1 MAKYDKMK
9 ETNRQESEKKMQLAI
24 AEIRRTVSEGNAISV
39 SDLSRN
45 TGLSKGF
52 FYKNEQLRN
61 ILNEEKEKQNQGI
74 LAQIKR
80 EVRDKS
86 LEKQVE
92 LYQREIKRLMDEN
105 ENLKKENRKLVR
117 TLNKLQKESSK

>member
-1 MAKYDKMK
+1 MLIIFSLVACSSQS
-9 ETNRQESEKKMQLAI
+9 RSQESNSPV
-24 AEIRRTVSEGNAISV
+24 T
-39 SDLSRN
+39 N

-52 FYKNEQLRN
+52 FYKNEQVRDV
-61 ILNEEKEKQNQGI
+61 LNEEREKQDQSK

-92 LYQREIKRLMDEN
+92 LYQKKLKRLIYHPI
-105 ENLKKENRKLVR
+105 LH
-117 TLNKLQKESSK
+117 T